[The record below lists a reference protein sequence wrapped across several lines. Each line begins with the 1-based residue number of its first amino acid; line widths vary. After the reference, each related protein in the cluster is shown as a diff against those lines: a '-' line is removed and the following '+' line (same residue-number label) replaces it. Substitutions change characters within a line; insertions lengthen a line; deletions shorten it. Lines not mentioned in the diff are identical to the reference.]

1 MGRFLLIC
9 MCTLLAFPCSAQT
22 DQVSVQ
28 PIRPGSIVGTVVDED
43 GKPVIGPSVSYSYST
58 EDGGVTSRG
67 SSGSN
72 AQNGEFELAQ
82 LPLGKIELNAS
93 APLSGYWQNDASPYK
108 QMVVLT
114 ASKPTAHVQLK
125 VGPKPAV
132 LVLMVSD
139 RITGKSIDEFM
150 IRTFG
155 DNGGGAG
162 GGLAHFPQTEEGGR
176 EVPISPLFDVLLEVT
191 AKGYKNWFYSN
202 PADPSDP
209 TFHLESGERKVVQVT
224 MQPK

>member
-9 MCTLLAFPCSAQT
+9 ACALLAFPCSAQV
-22 DQVSVQ
+22 DQAT
-28 PIRPGSIVGTVVDED
+28 RPGRIVGTVVDED
-43 GKPVIGPSVSYSYST
+43 GKPVLGPTVSYSYSA
-58 EDGGVTSRG
+58 EHGGNSG
-67 SSGSN
+67 ASSSN
-72 AQNGEFELAQ
+72 APNGEFELDQ

-93 APLSGYWQNDASPYK
+93 APLAGYWHNAASPYK
-108 QMVVLT
+108 QTVVLT
-114 ASKPTAHVQLK
+114 AASPTAHVRLK

-139 RITGKSIDEFM
+139 RTTGKPIDDFM

-155 DNGGGAG
+155 ADSGGAG
-162 GGLAHFPQTEEGGR
+162 TAGLAYFPQTDEGGR
-176 EVPISPLFDVLLEVT
+176 EVAISPLFDVLLGVT

-202 PADPSDP
+202 SADPSDP
-209 TFHLESGERKVVQVT
+209 TLHLESGERKTVQVT

>member
-1 MGRFLLIC
+1 MGRVSLIFAC
-9 MCTLLAFPCSAQT
+9 ALLALPCFAQLNQTSAQ
-22 DQVSVQ
+22 
-28 PIRPGSIVGTVVDED
+28 PALPGSIVGTVVDED
-43 GKPVIGPSVSYSYST
+43 GKPVLGPSIGYAYST
-58 EDGGVTSRG
+58 KDGRSSG

-72 AQNGEFELAQ
+72 VADGSFELAT
-82 LPLGKIELNAS
+82 PLGKIELNAS
-93 APLSGYWQNDASPYK
+93 APLSGYWYNDASPYK
-108 QMVVLT
+108 QTVVLT
-114 ASKPTAHVQLK
+114 AANPTAHVRLK

-139 RITGKSIDEFM
+139 RITGKAIDDFV

-155 DNGGGAG
+155 NSGGSG
-162 GGLAHFPQTEEGGR
+162 GGLAYFPQTDEGGR
-176 EVPISPLFDVLLEVT
+176 EVPISPLFDILLEVT

-209 TFHLESGERKVVQVT
+209 TFRLESGERKTVQIT